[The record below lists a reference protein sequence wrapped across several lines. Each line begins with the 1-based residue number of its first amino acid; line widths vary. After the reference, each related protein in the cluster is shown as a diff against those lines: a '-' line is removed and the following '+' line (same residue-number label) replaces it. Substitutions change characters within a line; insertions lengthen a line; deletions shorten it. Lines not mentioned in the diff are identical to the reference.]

1 LLLYALVEVTGIAFA
16 FAGDEHDVF
25 GVDDEALYFHIWC
38 SIRALLLFDGGVS
51 DRIKFTEDEVVF
63 KVQNRHKQAQI
74 LRCGSG
80 VLYGC

>member
-1 LLLYALVEVTGIAFA
+1 MEVTGITFT
-16 FAGDEHDVF
+16 FAGYEHDVF
-25 GVDDEALYFHIWC
+25 RVDDEALYFHIWC

-51 DRIKFTEDEVVF
+51 DRIKFTKDDVVF

-80 VLYGC
+80 LLYGC

>member
-1 LLLYALVEVTGIAFA
+1 MEVSGIAFA
-16 FAGDEHDVF
+16 FASDEHDVF

-51 DRIKFTEDEVVF
+51 CRFKFTKDGVVF
-63 KVQNRHKQAQI
+63 KVQNRHKEAQI

-80 VLYGC
+80 LLQGY